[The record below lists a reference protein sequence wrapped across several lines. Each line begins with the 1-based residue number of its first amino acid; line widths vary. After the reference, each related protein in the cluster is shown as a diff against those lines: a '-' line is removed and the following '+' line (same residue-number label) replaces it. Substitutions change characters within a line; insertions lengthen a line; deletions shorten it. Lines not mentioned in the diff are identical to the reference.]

1 MAAQIYAT
9 CQYSLMIL
17 KAQETNYAKILIWY
31 FITDI
36 AEYIFHCS
44 YIKKE
49 WNFAIWNNMD
59 RLGEY
64 YSKQNKSD
72 RRTNTV

>member
-9 CQYSLMIL
+9 CQYSLMSL

-36 AEYIFHCS
+36 AEYIFTS
-44 YIKKE
+44 LFRMKL
-49 WNFAIWNNMD
+49 D
-59 RLGEY
+59 
-64 YSKQNKSD
+64 
-72 RRTNTV
+72 